1 MRQTNGLYPVLLRHF
16 GRLPL
21 KVRHVLVGWTSPAY
35 RIGTVAI
42 IRDGPDR
49 ILLARHSYRS
59 GWGLPGGMIGWREE
73 PEETIVREIDE
84 EIGLTVRV
92 VGSALVRHRLKP
104 RRVEFYYELWLDGCD
119 ADDAYP
125 RSPEIEEVSW
135 FDASDLPALER
146 GDSKTISALEAVLGR
161 SLVSPG

>member
-1 MRQTNGLYPVLLRHF
+1 MSKLNGLYPVLLRQF

-42 IRDGPDR
+42 VRDDLDR
-49 ILLARHSYRS
+49 VLLARHSYRE

-84 EIGLTVRV
+84 EIGLTVQLT
-92 VGSALVRHRLKP
+92 GPPHVRHRADY
-104 RRVEFYYELWLDGCD
+104 RRIEFYYDLQLDGCS

-125 RSPEIEEVSW
+125 RSPEIEEVAR

-146 GDSKTISALEAVLGR
+146 DDSISVGALDVVLGR
-161 SLVSPG
+161 EWT